1 MQYGCIWYAHFAI
14 YKGIG
19 EILMDDI
26 LQIRIN
32 QMQEVIKLLVTKHKI
47 DKVTLVKHITD
58 ALKEVGENYTFTLIN
73 PEDTKK

>member
-1 MQYGCIWYAHFAI
+1 
-14 YKGIG
+14 
-19 EILMDDI
+19 MDDI